1 MLKNTK
7 AATLGLSSNEYS
19 QSEYFFYDSPFALE
33 NGSELP
39 ELRIVYHTFGQ
50 LNHDHSN
57 VVWVFHALTA
67 NSNPLAWW
75 PGLIGEH
82 DLINPSKHFIICAN
96 IIGSCYGSTGPKD
109 FDIRNGERYLRN
121 FPNLTIR
128 DIVKAHQLLQKH
140 LGIQRIFLGLG
151 GSMGGQQAL
160 EWAIDDPQLFE
171 NLALVAT
178 SAKSSPWGI
187 AIRAAQRM
195 AIESDPS
202 FYSSSPKGGWKGL
215 EAARAMAMISYRNH
229 ETFNSTQQDAEGQLD
244 DFSAESYQRYQ
255 GEKLGRRFDA
265 RTYYTLNKAM
275 DTHDVGRGRGGIE
288 KALAKVKANV
298 QVIGIEGDLLFTTE
312 EQHQLEQF
320 IPKAK
325 LDFVTS
331 KYGHDGFLVEVES
344 ISSLLNNFL
353 NRL

>member
-1 MLKNTK
+1 M
-7 AATLGLSSNEYS
+7 
-19 QSEYFFYDSPFALE
+19 FYDSPFTLE

-39 ELRIVYHTFGQ
+39 ELRIVYNTFGQ
-50 LNHDHSN
+50 LNQDQSN

-67 NSNPLAWW
+67 NSNPFEWW
-75 PGLIGEH
+75 PGLIGEN
-82 DLINPSKHFIICAN
+82 DFINPKEHFIVCAN

-109 FDIRNGERYLRN
+109 FDIRNGERYLRD

-128 DIVKAHQLLQKH
+128 DMVKAHQLLQKH
-140 LGIQRIFLGLG
+140 LGIQRVFLGIG

-171 NLALVAT
+171 NLALIAT

-229 ETFNSTQQDAEGQLD
+229 KTFNSTQQDAEGQLD

-265 RTYYTLNKAM
+265 RTYYTLNKTM

-288 KALAKVKANV
+288 KALAKIKANV

-312 EQHQLEQF
+312 EQHQLEQL
-320 IPKAK
+320 IPNAK
-325 LDFVTS
+325 LDFVPS
-331 KYGHDGFLVEVES
+331 KYGHDGFLVEAPS
-344 ISSLLNNFL
+344 ISKLLQDFL
-353 NRL
+353 STLS